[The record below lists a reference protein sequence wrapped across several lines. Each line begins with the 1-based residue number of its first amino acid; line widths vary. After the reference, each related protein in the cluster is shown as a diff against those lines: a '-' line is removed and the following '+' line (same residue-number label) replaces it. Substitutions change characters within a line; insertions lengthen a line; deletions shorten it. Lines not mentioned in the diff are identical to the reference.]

1 MAEMTAAEAIRMA
14 LRFNQFDVAG
24 VITRMTTQLDGMKQK
39 ESAYKQVIESKKA
52 LIEQQAQEIERL
64 NKSLQFEQ
72 NYLSRVGTHGPDCY
86 KWGPGHWDCAMQE
99 IERLKETWPNNCGFK
114 DDDGCCLFPG
124 AMTPECHADVCG
136 VIRDLK
142 QEVVRKNR
150 VIYVACQ
157 RLARR
162 SDGYYG
168 VENWLAWL
176 EKEAEVQG

>member
-1 MAEMTAAEAIRMA
+1 MADNTVAEAVETLNNLPFASRETTICFGKPAM
-14 LRFNQFDVAG
+14 
-24 VITRMTTQLDGMKQK
+24 VI
-39 ESAYKQVIESKKA
+39 IEHRKIDTDDAHAIAA
-52 LIEQQAQEIERL
+52 LIEQQAAEIERL
-64 NKSLQFEQ
+64 NQ
-72 NYLSRVGTHGPDCY
+72 
-86 KWGPGHWDCAMQE
+86 
-99 IERLKETWPNNCGFK
+99 TWPNSCDFK

-176 EKEAEVQG
+176 EKEAEGEAE

>member
-1 MAEMTAAEAIRMA
+1 MAEMTAEKVKTLLESFAALCGSNAKAKELCGDAIK
-14 LRFNQFDVAG
+14 FV
-24 VITRMTTQLDGMKQK
+24 
-39 ESAYKQVIESKKA
+39 
-52 LIEQQAQEIERL
+52 EQQAAEIERL
-64 NKSLQFEQ
+64 NQ
-72 NYLSRVGTHGPDCY
+72 
-86 KWGPGHWDCAMQE
+86 
-99 IERLKETWPNNCGFK
+99 TWPNSCDFK

-176 EKEAEVQG
+176 EKEAEVHE